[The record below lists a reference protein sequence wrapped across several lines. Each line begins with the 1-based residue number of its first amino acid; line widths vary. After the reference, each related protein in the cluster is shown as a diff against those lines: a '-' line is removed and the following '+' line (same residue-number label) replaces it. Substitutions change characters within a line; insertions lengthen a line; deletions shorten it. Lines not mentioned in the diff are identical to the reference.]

1 MSYSKLSI
9 IALFFVLS
17 SCAFNGLFLHPYKLS
32 EESSFNGYSKQLEDT
47 ITLSFAGDQPQF
59 HRSNSDT
66 ANLDYTIKS
75 INFESKT
82 SDTLNAWLLEPK
94 SNFNGTLIYW
104 LHGNAG
110 HIVYQYQLVT
120 PFVEK
125 GFKVF
130 MIDYSGFG
138 FSSGEATRKNTLQN
152 GCDGFEFMKGMNIP
166 HEKTLIYGQ
175 SLGGHLAS
183 VVAPL
188 YQDQLDGLVIE
199 GAFNSHKA
207 VASTRVPIL
216 PWVFVSEMYKGQR
229 SIRDFHKPFLSI
241 HSVNDRTV
249 KYKLGKRLYDH
260 ANEPKEHFAIDSCH
274 VCGPLYYRDSI
285 VNKMQNMVK

>member
-110 HIVYQYQLVT
+110 HMVYQYQLVT
-120 PFVEK
+120 PYVEK

-130 MIDYSGFG
+130 MLDYSGFG

-216 PWVFVSEMYKGQR
+216 PWVFVLR
-229 SIRDFHKPFLSI
+229 LTNFLSESFRYHDINNILDGSILNIFYQLQPQVFLVLLFLNVVLHLQQLFLLFFYIVFYHVHI
-241 HSVNDRTV
+241 HTMLV
-249 KYKLGKRLYDH
+249 YD
-260 ANEPKEHFAIDSCH
+260 
-274 VCGPLYYRDSI
+274 
-285 VNKMQNMVK
+285 